1 MHMISNQIFWITY
14 VPSILL
20 STFLRWDALF
30 SFALLETAILG
41 NVTLISIITIS
52 TTFYGTLAE
61 EVAKREVLWL

>member
-1 MHMISNQIFWITY
+1 MISNQIFWITY

-30 SFALLETAILG
+30 SFALLKTAILG

-61 EVAKREVLWL
+61 EAAKREVLWL